1 MSGSNS
7 LSLHPGAVPGPNEQG
22 GSVVATVARLPT
34 STNFAQYQALILS
47 AAAFTVCF
55 AVWTLFSIVGIKIKQ
70 ELSLNDSEFGLLVAT
85 PVLTGAL
92 SRLFLGL
99 LSDKFGGRRVF
110 ALLMLLTAG
119 AVYSVSVVSSFPMF
133 LVAAL
138 GLGFSGG
145 SFAVGVSY
153 VSNWF
158 DRAHQ
163 GTALGI
169 FGAGT
174 IGTAVTTFGAP
185 LLVNAFGWRETVQ
198 IYAAVLAVAAIIFYL
213 LTREDPA
220 SAARSAGTTKP
231 RKLADQLA
239 PLARLQVWRFSLYYF
254 FVFGAFVALASWLP
268 RYYMGM
274 YGLPLAKAGLLT
286 TALCPAGGGV
296 SRPGRLDI
304 RPDRRAHGDV
314 SHLHRGQH
322 RLLRLVL
329 SGNRLCRARHQGSD
343 HVLVRDRIAGLCHA
357 DGRARLLHGDRY
369 GRRLQAHPRLLSRS
383 CRRGGRPCRRHR
395 RPWRLL
401 PADRVRLMNDL
412 IGVWTSCFMLLFGL
426 VTLALAWMHGAI
438 RLMERGKIGAL
449 KSLPELPEMAELHK
463 TDGVAASRG
472 AAQ

>member
-1 MSGSNS
+1 
-7 LSLHPGAVPGPNEQG
+7 V
-22 GSVVATVARLPT
+22 
-34 STNFAQYQALILS
+34 
-47 AAAFTVCF
+47 AFTVCF
-55 AVWTLFSIVGIKIKQ
+55 AVWTLFSIVGIRIKQ
-70 ELSLNDSEFGLLVAT
+70 ELSLDDSQFGLLVAT

-110 ALLMLLTAG
+110 ALLMLMTAG
-119 AVYSVSVVSSFPMF
+119 AVYAVSVVSSFPLF

-153 VSNWF
+153 VSSWF

-185 LLVNAFGWRETVQ
+185 LLVNAIGWRETVQ
-198 IYAAVLAVAAIIFYL
+198 IYAAVLVASAVIFYL

-220 SAARSAGTTKP
+220 SAARAAGTIKP
-231 RKLADQLA
+231 RKLVDQLA

-274 YGLPLAKAGLLT
+274 YGLSLAKAGLLT
-286 TALCPAGGGV
+286 TAYALPAAVFRALGGWISDRIGARTVMYLTFTV
-296 SRPGRLDI
+296 SSLVCFALSYPATDYVV
-304 RPDRRAHGDV
+304 HGIKGPIPFSFEIALPAFV
-314 SHLHRGQH
+314 ALTV
-322 RLLRLVL
+322 VL
-329 SGNRLCRARHQGSD
+329 GFFMAIGMAAVYKHIPVYYPD
-343 HVLVRDRIAGLCHA
+343 HVGAVGGLVGAIGGL
-357 DGRARLLHGDRY
+357 
-369 GRRLQAHPRLLSRS
+369 
-383 CRRGGRPCRRHR
+383 GGFF
-395 RPWRLL
+395 L
-401 PADRVRLMNDL
+401 PITFGVMNDL
-412 IGVWTSCFMLLFGL
+412 IGVWTSCFMLLFAL
-426 VTLALAWMHGAI
+426 VALALAWMHGAI

-463 TDGVAASRG
+463 TDSVAASRG
-472 AAQ
+472 AAQQRG

>member
-1 MSGSNS
+1 LVSI
-7 LSLHPGAVPGPNEQG
+7 
-22 GSVVATVARLPT
+22 VATSPT
-34 STNFAQYQALILS
+34 SKNFASYQALILS

-70 ELSLNDSEFGLLVAT
+70 ELSLDDSAFGLLVAT

-110 ALLMLLTAG
+110 ALLMLMSAG
-119 AVYSVSVVSSFPMF
+119 AVYAVSIVSSFPLF

-153 VSNWF
+153 VSSWF

-185 LLVNAFGWRETVQ
+185 LLVNAIGWRETVQ
-198 IYAAVLAVAAIIFYL
+198 IYAAVLAASAVIFYL

-220 SAARSAGTTKP
+220 SAARAAGTIKP
-231 RKLADQLA
+231 RRLADQLA
-239 PLARLQVWRFSLYYF
+239 PLGRLQVWRFSLYYF

-274 YGLPLAKAGLLT
+274 YGLSLAKAGLLT
-286 TALCPAGGGV
+286 TAFALPAAVFRALGGWISDRIGARTVMYLTFIV
-296 SRPGRLDI
+296 SSLVCFALSYPATDYVV
-304 RPDRRAHGDV
+304 HGIKGPIPFSFEIALPAFV
-314 SHLHRGQH
+314 ALTV
-322 RLLRLVL
+322 VL
-329 SGNRLCRARHQGSD
+329 GFFMAIGMAAVYKHIPVYYPD
-343 HVLVRDRIAGLCHA
+343 HVGAVGGLVGAIGGLGGFFLPIAFG
-357 DGRARLLHGDRY
+357 
-369 GRRLQAHPRLLSRS
+369 
-383 CRRGGRPCRRHR
+383 
-395 RPWRLL
+395 
-401 PADRVRLMNDL
+401 VMNDL
-412 IGVWTSCFMLLFGL
+412 IGVWTSCFMLLFAL
-426 VTLALAWMHGAI
+426 VTLALAWMHGTV

-463 TDGVAASRG
+463 TDSVAASRG
-472 AAQ
+472 AAQQRG

>member
-1 MSGSNS
+1 M
-7 LSLHPGAVPGPNEQG
+7 
-22 GSVVATVARLPT
+22 
-34 STNFAQYQALILS
+34 
-47 AAAFTVCF
+47 AFTVCF
-55 AVWTLFSIVGIKIKQ
+55 AVWTLFSIVGIRIKQ
-70 ELSLNDSEFGLLVAT
+70 ELSLDDSQFGLLVAT

-99 LSDKFGGRRVF
+99 LSDKFGGRGVF

-119 AVYSVSVVSSFPMF
+119 AVYAVSVVSSFPLF

-153 VSNWF
+153 VSSWF

-185 LLVNAFGWRETVQ
+185 LLVNAIGWRETVQ
-198 IYAAVLAVAAIIFYL
+198 IYAAVLAASAVIFYL

-220 SAARSAGTTKP
+220 SAARAAGTIKP

-274 YGLPLAKAGLLT
+274 YGLSLAKAGLLT
-286 TALCPAGGGV
+286 TAFALPAAVFRALGGWISDRIGARTVMYLTFIV
-296 SRPGRLDI
+296 SSLVCFALSYPATDYVV
-304 RPDRRAHGDV
+304 HGIKGPIPFSFEIALPAFV
-314 SHLHRGQH
+314 ALTA
-322 RLLRLVL
+322 VL
-329 SGNRLCRARHQGSD
+329 GFFMAIGMAAVYKHIPVYYPD
-343 HVLVRDRIAGLCHA
+343 HVGAVGGLVGAIGGL
-357 DGRARLLHGDRY
+357 
-369 GRRLQAHPRLLSRS
+369 
-383 CRRGGRPCRRHR
+383 GGFF
-395 RPWRLL
+395 L
-401 PADRVRLMNDL
+401 PITFGVMNDL
-412 IGVWTSCFMLLFGL
+412 IGVWTSCFMLLFAL
-426 VTLALAWMHGAI
+426 VALALAWMHGAI

-449 KSLPELPEMAELHK
+449 TSLPELPEMAELHK
-463 TDGVAASRG
+463 TDSVATSRG
-472 AAQ
+472 AAQQRS

>member
-1 MSGSNS
+1 M
-7 LSLHPGAVPGPNEQG
+7 LS
-22 GSVVATVARLPT
+22 TV
-34 STNFAQYQALILS
+34 
-47 AAAFTVCF
+47 AFTVCF
-55 AVWTLFSIVGIKIKQ
+55 AVWTLFAIVGIKIKQ
-70 ELSLNDSEFGLLVAT
+70 ELSLDDSQFGLLVAT

-119 AVYSVSVVSSFPMF
+119 AVYAVSVVSSFPLF

-153 VSNWF
+153 VSSWF

-185 LLVNAFGWRETVQ
+185 LLVNALGWRETVQ
-198 IYAAVLAVAAIIFYL
+198 IYAAILAASAVIFYL

-220 SAARSAGTTKP
+220 SAARAAGTIKP

-274 YGLPLAKAGLLT
+274 YGLSLARAGLLT
-286 TALCPAGGGV
+286 TAYALPAAAFRALGGWISDRIGARTVMYLTFIV
-296 SRPGRLDI
+296 SSMVCFALSYPATDYVV
-304 RPDRRAHGDV
+304 HGIKGPIAFSFEIALPAFV
-314 SHLHRGQH
+314 ALTV
-322 RLLRLVL
+322 VL
-329 SGNRLCRARHQGSD
+329 GFFMAIGMAAVYKHIPVYYPD
-343 HVLVRDRIAGLCHA
+343 HVGAVGGLVGAIGGL
-357 DGRARLLHGDRY
+357 
-369 GRRLQAHPRLLSRS
+369 
-383 CRRGGRPCRRHR
+383 GGFF
-395 RPWRLL
+395 L
-401 PADRVRLMNDL
+401 PITFGVMNDL
-412 IGVWTSCFMLLFGL
+412 IGVWTSCFMLLFVL
-426 VTLALAWMHGAI
+426 VTLALAWMHGTV

-463 TDGVAASRG
+463 SNGAAASRA